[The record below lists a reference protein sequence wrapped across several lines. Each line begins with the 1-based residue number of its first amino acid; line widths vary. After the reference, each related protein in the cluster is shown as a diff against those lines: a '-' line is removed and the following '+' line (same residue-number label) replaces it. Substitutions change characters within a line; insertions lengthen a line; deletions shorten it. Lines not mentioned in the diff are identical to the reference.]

1 MILLSLHCRNSEAL
15 RCSVLQTGSVVYGS
29 LSITSFE
36 SVINQSELC
45 VQILD
50 ACLTHARKH
59 HRDPCRLSFTQRACS
74 QASHM
79 RMFLSLNTAEISGF
93 EQS

>member
-1 MILLSLHCRNSEAL
+1 MTLLSLHCRNSEAL

-36 SVINQSELC
+36 SVINQSQLC

-50 ACLTHARKH
+50 ACMHVNIIGILTGSLSPRELAR
-59 HRDPCRLSFTQRACS
+59 RLANYQF
-74 QASHM
+74 
-79 RMFLSLNTAEISGF
+79 II
-93 EQS
+93 